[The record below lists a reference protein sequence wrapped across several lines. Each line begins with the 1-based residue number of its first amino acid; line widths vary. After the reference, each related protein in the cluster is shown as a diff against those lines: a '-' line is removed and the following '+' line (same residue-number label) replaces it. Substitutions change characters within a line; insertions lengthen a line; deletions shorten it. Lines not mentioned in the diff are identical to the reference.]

1 LLQREDAILG
11 HVTVAVYSMVPTY
24 IRMHAYT
31 YHTYVALYPYHIGCI
46 HTLCMHVAYMD
57 AATVCMAH
65 THMCTYM
72 VCTTCVT
79 L

>member
-1 LLQREDAILG
+1 
-11 HVTVAVYSMVPTY
+11 MVPIY

-46 HTLCMHVAYMD
+46 HTPCMHVAYMD

-65 THMCTYM
+65 TCARIWYAQHALHCNMREET
-72 VCTTCVT
+72 VVEGESP
-79 L
+79 